1 MSQQQTLSAG
11 EVIVGVAIGIAAIAV
26 IDAIVNHPQDV
37 LDVLVKIT
45 PSFPLSP
52 LPAKPNSFSAQWP
65 LAGAGGLGTTRQ
77 PVNSLAKPGFKP
89 RFPLRHR
96 AHNNRFRLTRV
107 DLNSFS
113 AETPVAK
120 TALDV
125 KPAAPLPKH
134 EQILTLF
141 YSHLDETGKK
151 SNAGLSYTKE
161 FTAFIQPVRKALAEE
176 QRKVNSQS
184 SPHRPAGRPEGAID
198 PLTAQILELKGQG
211 RTSEDIAA
219 ITYEGHSLNS
229 KAFKIHKAKVG
240 RLLKYHSQKSAG
252 CSTAVDDGTPVGS
265 VVTHENNN

>member
-37 LDVLVKIT
+37 LDVLVKFT
-45 PSFPLSP
+45 PSLPPSP
-52 LPAKPNSFSAQWP
+52 LPAQPNSFSAQWP
-65 LAGAGGLGTTRQ
+65 LASAGGLGTTRQ
-77 PVNSLAKPGFKP
+77 PANSLARPGFKP
-89 RFPLRHR
+89 RYPLRHR
-96 AHNNRFRLTRV
+96 VHNNRFRLAPALMNEFR
-107 DLNSFS
+107 S
-113 AETPVAK
+113 TPVAE

-161 FTAFIQPVRKALAEE
+161 FTAFIQPVRKVLAEE

-211 RTSEDIAA
+211 RTSEEIAA

-229 KAFKIHKAKVG
+229 KAGKIHKAKIG
-240 RLLKYHSQKSAG
+240 RLLKYHSQKSTG
-252 CSTAVDDGTPVGS
+252 RSTAVEDGTPVGS
-265 VVTHENNN
+265 VVSHENND